1 MIHCNYL
8 VRIFIMKAWWI
19 LSNTFFCNCWVSTVL
34 RKPNCWVW
42 AFILLIWSITLMDLL
57 LLFFTLLFINLLLYA
72 GQYTTYWIHEVWSC
86 FIVFCFFCLLPTDP
100 SMSILPIWTLV
111 NYIHITNAN
120 VNSNALA
127 FHKQRLSLLPP
138 YSNRR
143 YSASFIK
150 HLTYAKL
157 HYILV
162 HILFARM
169 WSYNYKLI
177 IKSWGSLMC
186 LNLPLQWSLNLFY
199 CNCIAH
205 KQNFEHTLQHTDIYW
220 YYAFLLHDYF
230 TVIII

>member
-1 MIHCNYL
+1 
-8 VRIFIMKAWWI
+8 MKAWWI
-19 LSNTFFCNCWVSTVL
+19 FSNTFFCICWVSTVVL
-34 RKPNCWVW
+34 GFHSVKMVYHTDGS
-42 AFILLIWSITLMDLL
+42 SITL
-57 LLFFTLLFINLLLYA
+57 FYSFIHKPFYA

-86 FIVFCFFCLLPTDP
+86 FIVFCFFLCLLPTDP

-143 YSASFIK
+143 YSAFFIK

-162 HILFARM
+162 HILFART
-169 WSYNYKLI
+169 WSYNYKLT

-199 CNCIAH
+199 CNCTAC
-205 KQNFEHTLQHTDIYW
+205 KKNFEPMLQHIDIYW
-220 YYAFLLHDYF
+220 LYAFLLYDYF
-230 TVIII
+230 TVIIT